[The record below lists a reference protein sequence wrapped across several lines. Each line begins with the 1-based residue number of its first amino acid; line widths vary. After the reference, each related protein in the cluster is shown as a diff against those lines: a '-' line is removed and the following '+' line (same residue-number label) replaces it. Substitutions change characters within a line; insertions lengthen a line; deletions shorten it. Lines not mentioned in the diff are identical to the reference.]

1 MEIATP
7 ACGLVRNDNG
17 GVLWH
22 AKQKFTVG
30 SHEPSTIRMC
40 NDYHRTVHGSD
51 GSAAGGRYSDL
62 SEWPR
67 SIKSR
72 DGVSPKILSGTATD
86 IACGC

>member
-1 MEIATP
+1 
-7 ACGLVRNDNG
+7 
-17 GVLWH
+17 
-22 AKQKFTVG
+22 
-30 SHEPSTIRMC
+30 MC

-72 DGVSPKILSGTATD
+72 KSVSPKILSGTATD
-86 IACGC
+86 IVTGDTPVNFSAGIAKIHNIFIDFSFSL